1 MIFHIM
7 RKLLCISLIVL
18 PLSLQATEYR
28 FGVVPQYT
36 VSKIFSSWQPLLETL
51 EKETGHTFKLNVYK
65 SFKDFE
71 AAYQAGEVDFVY
83 FNPYHQ
89 VIGRKLQGY
98 MPIIHD
104 GKRKLT
110 GIIVVRKDSQFRR
123 ISDLNNA
130 TIAFPAPNA
139 FAASLYMRALLVEK
153 ERVNIS
159 PTYAHSHTNAYRHVV
174 TGKAAAAGG
183 VLRTLK
189 KQPKEIRDELMV
201 IYQTPANSPHPI
213 AVHPRVSKQ
222 VREAVTD
229 AILLLKESASG
240 MELLQAIQ
248 ISSPIRA
255 DYKRDY
261 QALEYLGLEKYY
273 IEYE

>member
-1 MIFHIM
+1 M

-153 ERVNIS
+153 ERVNIT
-159 PTYAHSHTNAYRHVV
+159 PTYVHSHTNAYRHVV

-189 KQPKEIRDELMV
+189 KQPKEIRDELIV

-213 AVHPRVSKQ
+213 AAHPRVSKQ

-240 MELLQAIQ
+240 QELLQAIQ